1 MLKHQLPGNNV
12 LTEADQSK
20 LGSRRDRYGVF
31 GGESGQTEFDQIVSQ
46 QKSKLLDNIDGGGKN
61 STAETCEKI
70 KKVYENELH
79 YVLTG
84 EEIEMPWE
92 EWADID

>member
-1 MLKHQLPGNNV
+1 MSHTKEQLEEMIAEMIA
-12 LTEADQSK
+12 LIAQHKAD
-20 LGSRRDRYGVF
+20 
-31 GGESGQTEFDQIVSQ
+31 
-46 QKSKLLDNIDGGGKN
+46 GKN

-84 EEIEMPWE
+84 EKIEMPWE

>member
-1 MLKHQLPGNNV
+1 MIARMIPLIAQHK
-12 LTEADQSK
+12 AD
-20 LGSRRDRYGVF
+20 
-31 GGESGQTEFDQIVSQ
+31 GQ
-46 QKSKLLDNIDGGGKN
+46 N
-61 STAETCEKI
+61 STAGTCEKI

-84 EEIEMPWE
+84 EEIEIPWK

>member
-1 MLKHQLPGNNV
+1 MSHTKEELEEMIAEMIPLIAQHK
-12 LTEADQSK
+12 AD
-20 LGSRRDRYGVF
+20 
-31 GGESGQTEFDQIVSQ
+31 
-46 QKSKLLDNIDGGGKN
+46 GKN

-84 EEIEMPWE
+84 EKIELHWE

>member
-1 MLKHQLPGNNV
+1 MIAEMIPLIAQHK
-12 LTEADQSK
+12 AD
-20 LGSRRDRYGVF
+20 
-31 GGESGQTEFDQIVSQ
+31 GQ
-46 QKSKLLDNIDGGGKN
+46 N
-61 STAETCEKI
+61 STTGTCEKI

-84 EEIEMPWE
+84 EEIEIPRK

>member
-1 MLKHQLPGNNV
+1 MSHTKEELEEMIPLIAQHK
-12 LTEADQSK
+12 AD
-20 LGSRRDRYGVF
+20 
-31 GGESGQTEFDQIVSQ
+31 
-46 QKSKLLDNIDGGGKN
+46 GKN

-70 KKVYENELH
+70 KQVYENESH

-84 EEIEMPWE
+84 EKIEMPWE

>member
-1 MLKHQLPGNNV
+1 MSHTKEEFEEMIAEMIPLIAQHK
-12 LTEADQSK
+12 AD
-20 LGSRRDRYGVF
+20 
-31 GGESGQTEFDQIVSQ
+31 
-46 QKSKLLDNIDGGGKN
+46 GKN

>member
-1 MLKHQLPGNNV
+1 MSHTKEQLEEMIAEMIP
-12 LTEADQSK
+12 LIAQHKAD
-20 LGSRRDRYGVF
+20 
-31 GGESGQTEFDQIVSQ
+31 
-46 QKSKLLDNIDGGGKN
+46 GKN

>member
-1 MLKHQLPGNNV
+1 MSHTKEELEEMIAEMIALIAQHK
-12 LTEADQSK
+12 AD
-20 LGSRRDRYGVF
+20 
-31 GGESGQTEFDQIVSQ
+31 
-46 QKSKLLDNIDGGGKN
+46 GKN
-61 STAETCEKI
+61 STAETCENI

-84 EEIEMPWE
+84 EKIELPWE

>member
-1 MLKHQLPGNNV
+1 MSHTKEELEEMIAEMIPLIAQHK
-12 LTEADQSK
+12 AD
-20 LGSRRDRYGVF
+20 
-31 GGESGQTEFDQIVSQ
+31 
-46 QKSKLLDNIDGGGKN
+46 GKN

-84 EEIEMPWE
+84 EKIELPWE

>member
-1 MLKHQLPGNNV
+1 MSHTKEELEEMIAEMIPLIAQHK
-12 LTEADQSK
+12 AD
-20 LGSRRDRYGVF
+20 
-31 GGESGQTEFDQIVSQ
+31 
-46 QKSKLLDNIDGGGKN
+46 GKN

-84 EEIEMPWE
+84 EKTEMPWE

>member
-1 MLKHQLPGNNV
+1 MIARMIPLIAQHK
-12 LTEADQSK
+12 AD
-20 LGSRRDRYGVF
+20 
-31 GGESGQTEFDQIVSQ
+31 
-46 QKSKLLDNIDGGGKN
+46 GKN

-70 KKVYENELH
+70 KKVCKNELY

-84 EEIEMPWE
+84 EKIEMPWE

>member
-1 MLKHQLPGNNV
+1 MSQTKEELEEMIAEMIPLIAQHK
-12 LTEADQSK
+12 AD
-20 LGSRRDRYGVF
+20 
-31 GGESGQTEFDQIVSQ
+31 
-46 QKSKLLDNIDGGGKN
+46 GKN

>member
-1 MLKHQLPGNNV
+1 MSHTKEELEEMIAEMIPLIAQHK
-12 LTEADQSK
+12 AD
-20 LGSRRDRYGVF
+20 
-31 GGESGQTEFDQIVSQ
+31 
-46 QKSKLLDNIDGGGKN
+46 GKN

-84 EEIEMPWE
+84 EKIEMPWE

>member
-1 MLKHQLPGNNV
+1 MSYTKEQLEEMIAEMIPLIAQHKVN
-12 LTEADQSK
+12 
-20 LGSRRDRYGVF
+20 
-31 GGESGQTEFDQIVSQ
+31 
-46 QKSKLLDNIDGGGKN
+46 GKI

-70 KKVYENELH
+70 MQVYENELH

>member
-1 MLKHQLPGNNV
+1 MSHTREELEQIIAQMIPLIAQHK
-12 LTEADQSK
+12 AD
-20 LGSRRDRYGVF
+20 
-31 GGESGQTEFDQIVSQ
+31 GQ
-46 QKSKLLDNIDGGGKN
+46 N
-61 STAETCEKI
+61 STAGTCENI

-84 EEIEMPWE
+84 EEIEIPWK

>member
-1 MLKHQLPGNNV
+1 MSQTKEELEEMIAEMIPLIAQHK
-12 LTEADQSK
+12 AD
-20 LGSRRDRYGVF
+20 
-31 GGESGQTEFDQIVSQ
+31 
-46 QKSKLLDNIDGGGKN
+46 GKN

-84 EEIEMPWE
+84 EKIEMPWE